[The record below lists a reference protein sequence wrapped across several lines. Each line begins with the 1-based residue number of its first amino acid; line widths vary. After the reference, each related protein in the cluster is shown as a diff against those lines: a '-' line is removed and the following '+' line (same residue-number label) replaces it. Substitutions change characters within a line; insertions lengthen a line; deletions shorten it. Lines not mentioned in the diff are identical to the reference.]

1 MTSSQEEY
9 YIKRTGPSGLAMDA
23 ILLQSKGDTF
33 LDHQHSIRYPSHD
46 YYKYNHIESGIL
58 YKK

>member
-1 MTSSQEEY
+1 
-9 YIKRTGPSGLAMDA
+9 MDV

-58 YKK
+58 YKNERIFSANPVFILLFMT

>member
-1 MTSSQEEY
+1 
-9 YIKRTGPSGLAMDA
+9 MDV

-33 LDHQHSIRYPSHD
+33 LDHQHSIRYASHD
-46 YYKYNHIESGIL
+46 YYKYNHIEYGIL

>member
-1 MTSSQEEY
+1 
-9 YIKRTGPSGLAMDA
+9 MDV
-23 ILLQSKGDTF
+23 ILLQSKGDTS
-33 LDHQHSIRYPSHD
+33 LDNQHSIRYPSHD